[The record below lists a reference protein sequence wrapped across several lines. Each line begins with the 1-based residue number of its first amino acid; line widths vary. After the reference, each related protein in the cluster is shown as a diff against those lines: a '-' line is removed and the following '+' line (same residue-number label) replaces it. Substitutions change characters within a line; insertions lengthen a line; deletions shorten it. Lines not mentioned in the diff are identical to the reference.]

1 MARAKKPRYEYI
13 ESKQLYRKR
22 LKGRDGKTVA
32 LYGKTPQELSIKI
45 EEFQEDLLNYQDN
58 RENPYVGDYADYWL
72 DLQEGH
78 LTYGAYTDY
87 QSVINRHIKP
97 PMEGLRMRDVKPDDI
112 KRMMKRVTSYSKSI
126 HDKTYM
132 LAKQIFTNAFE
143 NQFLY
148 KTILLL
154 SL

>member
-45 EEFQEDLLNYQDN
+45 EVFQEDLLNYQDN

-78 LTYGAYTDY
+78 L
-87 QSVINRHIKP
+87 SCHRHY
-97 PMEGLRMRDVKPDDI
+97 LPDRAD
-112 KRMMKRVTSYSKSI
+112 RW
-126 HDKTYM
+126 
-132 LAKQIFTNAFE
+132 
-143 NQFLY
+143 FLLWY
-148 KTILLL
+148 FLFR
-154 SL
+154 

>member
-87 QSVINRHIKP
+87 QSIINRHIKP
-97 PMEGLRMRDVKPDDI
+97 PMEGLRMRDVRPDDT
-112 KRMMKRVTSYSKSI
+112 RTLYDEDGYPHLCVDEYMKRCLEIRLIQAIVKV
-126 HDKTYM
+126 
-132 LAKQIFTNAFE
+132 
-143 NQFLY
+143 
-148 KTILLL
+148 
-154 SL
+154 

>member
-97 PMEGLRMRDVKPDDI
+97 PMEGLRILRHTYITNLLFKGVDI
-112 KRMMKRVTSYSKSI
+112 KTVQYLAGHERAKITLDIYAHLTYSRP
-126 HDKTYM
+126 
-132 LAKQIFTNAFE
+132 
-143 NQFLY
+143 
-148 KTILLL
+148 
-154 SL
+154 